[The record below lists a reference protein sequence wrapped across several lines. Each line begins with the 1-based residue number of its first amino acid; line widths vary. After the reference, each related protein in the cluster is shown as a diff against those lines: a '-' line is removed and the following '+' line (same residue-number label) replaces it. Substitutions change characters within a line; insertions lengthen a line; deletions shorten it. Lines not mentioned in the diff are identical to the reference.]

1 MRDLNL
7 CLLGSW
13 AKRLIMDE
21 NRLWRGIIEE
31 NTTNRD
37 IYFYVDNKHSS
48 PF

>member
-31 NTTNRD
+31 K
-37 IYFYVDNKHSS
+37 YYK
-48 PF
+48 